1 MGKLIALSAKNNKA
15 IDYENALKHPLCP
28 IPLSIES
35 ADDSQRKTTKSKLME
50 EMSKKAASNMS
61 YLKTNVPAKNN
72 VSAFIVDLMPC
83 IRQLT
88 EIPSTYEELT
98 WKILRSL
105 PVGYSRVDIVAD
117 TYCKSSIKTV
127 EREARGVSSEIHI
140 KTPKSIIPKDFN
152 VVLNNGNNKR
162 KINSKIEVL

>member
-1 MGKLIALSAKNNKA
+1 MKNTTIKRNNVSKTIDINWNILGKLIALSAKNNKA

-28 IPLSIES
+28 IPLSFVS

-88 EIPSTYEELT
+88 EIPSTYEEVTLN
-98 WKILRSL
+98 ILRSL
-105 PVGYSRVDIVAD
+105 PVG
-117 TYCKSSIKTV
+117 
-127 EREARGVSSEIHI
+127 
-140 KTPKSIIPKDFN
+140 
-152 VVLNNGNNKR
+152 
-162 KINSKIEVL
+162 